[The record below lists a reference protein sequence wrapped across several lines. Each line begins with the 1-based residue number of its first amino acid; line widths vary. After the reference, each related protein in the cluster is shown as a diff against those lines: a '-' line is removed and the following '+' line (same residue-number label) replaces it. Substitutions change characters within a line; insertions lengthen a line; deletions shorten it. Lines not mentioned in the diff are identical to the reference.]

1 MIAKEIFHMSNPY
14 TNTSLPSS
22 GDVTRIA
29 TGVREHRDAQYG
41 DCVPTFRKIAEH
53 WSAYI
58 DTDFK
63 ASDVAHLMMLFKM
76 VRNEQSK
83 NVDDLVDIAG
93 YADIKN
99 VCLWVEEQD
108 RLGDEIE
115 MEPMGFE
122 TYAIKQA
129 PSSCSTSQCESCP
142 DPEFCDRFRP
152 QPELKINH
160 DRTVYEM
167 DIPGGTMIGRLS
179 SSLNNEDWEVRSA
192 VPKTKFV
199 PEVGANYLEVS
210 ENGECFEEVGGK
222 RQLIGKIGLWNYPRH
237 NLSWESD
244 SAVPMPE
251 HLKKK
256 KSTEKFTYVLL
267 GI

>member
-1 MIAKEIFHMSNPY
+1 MSNPY
-14 TNTSLPSS
+14 SNTSLPSS
-22 GDVTRIA
+22 GDVTTMA

-58 DTDFK
+58 DLNLK
-63 ASDVAHLMMLFKM
+63 PSDVAHLMMLFKM

-99 VCLWVEEQD
+99 VCLWHEE
-108 RLGDEIE
+108 IKSS
-115 MEPMGFE
+115 MEPMGLE
-122 TYAIKQA
+122 TYAVKQA
-129 PSSCSTSQCESCP
+129 PSSCPTSQCESCP
-142 DPEFCDRFRP
+142 NPAVCDTLRPE
-152 QPELKINH
+152 PELQINP
-160 DRTVYEM
+160 DGTVYEM
-167 DIPGGTMIGRLS
+167 NVPGGTIIGRVHYHTI
-179 SSLNNEDWEVRSA
+179 LNNEDWEVRSA